1 MLPPIISVQPPKRR
15 IQSYHNWNWKKSTR
29 FEDVLRE
36 ELVREKLEEQSQ
48 KDRVQLVGCFGV
60 GTDVTTG
67 KQK

>member
-1 MLPPIISVQPPKRR
+1 MIPPIRR
-15 IQSYHNWNWKKSTR
+15 IQPLKMRIKSFHYWNWKKSTR
-29 FEDVLRE
+29 FEQILRE
-36 ELVREKLEEQSQ
+36 ELGREKLESNSQ